1 MINYLSQVM
10 RSQRVK
16 KSLTLINITGLSV
29 CVATALLIILYVWSE
44 LSYDS
49 FHSGE
54 RVYRVESRLYEG
66 ETLTDN
72 WATTAYGHAPAMA
85 REIAGI
91 EKYVRV
97 TAQDREQVVNYF
109 DRRFAEEH
117 YCYAEPA
124 FFEIFNFPI
133 LKGDKTGQLVRPNT
147 VVLTERAASRY
158 FDGEDPIGKVLTF
171 STSSSQQ
178 NFEVTGVIADMPVR
192 SHLHYDFLLSYS
204 TIPKERQDIWY
215 IHGVYTYVRLA
226 SGKQPA
232 EVEEAFLAISDKYR
246 TEALKHKKWA
256 VELIPLK
263 DIHLTP
269 QKAYEKEVKGS
280 RTAVFILLVMA
291 VALLL
296 IGWANALNLTV
307 ARFLERGREFGL
319 RKVFGASRRQIII
332 QGLLE
337 SGFMNLLATLIA
349 LGWLELLL
357 PFVYRWAGQNFGADI
372 LMSPLFGGMVVGIVI
387 VGTFVV
393 GLYPSYLMVTI
404 RPSEIMRGKLLHGK
418 RGNRIRKILIV
429 VQFAASFVLI
439 AGTFTVVGQVRYMQR
454 ENAAEAH
461 SRMLVVKYPS
471 FTEGLALRLE
481 SFTRRLKQRADVSH
495 VTVSGAVP
503 GVEVA
508 NYFTNRP
515 YGSDP
520 SQVKLIQMFAVDYDY
535 LSAYMP
541 DMVCGRGFSEEFGGD
556 FNRIVL
562 NEEAVRLLGYDSPEA
577 AVGQQVKMEVVN
589 EPLEIIGVVR
599 NYHQQSLSVAYKPI
613 IFFLKERV
621 PFIATPYISIRLTGE
636 EGDSAL
642 AEIEE
647 MYREYFPTSLFS
659 YFFLSDLNTFLY
671 KSDRNFGW
679 IFASASLLAV
689 FVACLGLW
697 IVTLFST
704 LSRLKEVGIR
714 KVLGAGKSSL
724 FFILTKELMMLTVLA
739 SAIGVPVSAV
749 LMNGWLQ
756 TYAFHI
762 SLPWWIYPV
771 AFALLM
777 LIAFLTVF
785 RQVRR
790 IICLKP
796 MRILKYE

>member
-1 MINYLSQVM
+1 MNYISQVI

-29 CVATALLIILYVWSE
+29 CIAAALLIMLYVWSE

-49 FHSGE
+49 FHDTD

-66 ETLTDN
+66 EMLTDN
-72 WATTAYGHAPAMA
+72 WATTAYGHAPAMN

-117 YCYAEPA
+117 YCYTEPT

-133 LKGDKTGQLVRPNT
+133 VKGEKTGQLVRPNT
-147 VVLTERAASRY
+147 VVLTESAASRY
-158 FDGEDPIGKVLTF
+158 FGEEDPIGKILTF

-178 NFEVTGVIADMPVR
+178 NFEVTGIIADMPVR
-192 SHLHYDFLLSYS
+192 SHLHYDFLLSYN

-215 IHGVYTYVRLA
+215 IHGVYTYVRLMP
-226 SGKQPA
+226 GKTPGEIEQ
-232 EVEEAFLAISDKYR
+232 AFRDISDKYK
-246 TEALKHKKWA
+246 TDALKHKTWA

-280 RTAVFILLVMA
+280 RTAVLILFVMSA
-291 VALLL
+291 ILLL

-319 RKVFGASRRQIII
+319 RKAFGASRRQIII

-349 LGWLELLL
+349 FGWLELLL
-357 PFVYRWAGQNFGADI
+357 PLVYRWAGQSFGTDI
-372 LMSPLFGGMVVGIVI
+372 LMQPAFWGIVAGVVI
-387 VGTFVV
+387 IGTLVV
-393 GLYPSYLMVTI
+393 GLYPSWLMVTI

-418 RGNRIRKILIV
+418 RGNRIRKALIV
-429 VQFAASFVLI
+429 VQFLASFVLI
-439 AGTFTVVGQVRYMQR
+439 AGTFTVFQQVRYMQR
-454 ENAAEAH
+454 EAE
-461 SRMLVVKYPS
+461 SDLNTRILVIKYPS
-471 FTEGLALRLE
+471 FTEGLSLRME
-481 SFTRRLKQRADVSH
+481 SFTKRLKQRADVSH

-520 SQVKLIQMFAVDYDY
+520 SQVKLIQMFSVDYDY

-541 DMVCGRGFSEEFGGD
+541 RMVCGRSFSEDYGGD
-556 FNRIVL
+556 LNRVVL
-562 NEEAVRLLGYDSPEA
+562 NEEAVRLLGYESAEA
-577 AVGQQVKMEVVN
+577 ALGQQLKMEVVSD
-589 EPLEIIGVVR
+589 PLEIIGVVE
-599 NYHQQSLSVAYKPI
+599 NYHQQSLAVAYKPI

-621 PFIATPYISIRLTGE
+621 PFIATPYISVCLKGKGDAGVLT
-636 EGDSAL
+636 
-642 AEIEE
+642 EIEQ

-659 YFFLSDLNTFLY
+659 YFFLNDFNEFLY

-714 KVLGAGKSSL
+714 KVLGANKTSL
-724 FFILTKELMMLTVLA
+724 FFVLTKELLLLTVLA
-739 SAIGVPVSAV
+739 SAIGIPVSAV
-749 LMNGWLQ
+749 LMNAWLE

-762 SLPWWIYPV
+762 SLSWWIYAATFV
-771 AFALLM
+771 LLM

-785 RQVRR
+785 QQVWRTIRQ
-790 IICLKP
+790 KP

>member
-1 MINYLSQVM
+1 MNYISQVI

-29 CVATALLIILYVWSE
+29 CIAAALLIMLYVWSE

-49 FHSGE
+49 FHDTD

-66 ETLTDN
+66 EMLTDN
-72 WATTAYGHAPAMA
+72 WATTAYGHAPAMN

-117 YCYAEPA
+117 YCYTEPA

-133 LKGDKTGQLVRPNT
+133 VKGEKTGQLVRPNT
-147 VVLTERAASRY
+147 VVLTESAASRY
-158 FDGEDPIGKVLTF
+158 FGEEDPIGKILTF

-178 NFEVTGVIADMPVR
+178 NFEVTGIIADMPVR
-192 SHLHYDFLLSYS
+192 SHLHYDFLLSYN

-215 IHGVYTYVRLA
+215 IHGVYTYVRLMP
-226 SGKQPA
+226 GKTPGEIEQ
-232 EVEEAFLAISDKYR
+232 AFRDISDKYK
-246 TEALKHKKWA
+246 TDALKHKTWA

-280 RTAVFILLVMA
+280 RTAVLILFVMSA
-291 VALLL
+291 ILLL

-319 RKVFGASRRQIII
+319 RKAFGASRRQIII

-349 LGWLELLL
+349 FGWLELLL
-357 PFVYRWAGQNFGADI
+357 PLVYRWAGQSFGTDI
-372 LMSPLFGGMVVGIVI
+372 LMQPAFWGIVAGVVI
-387 VGTFVV
+387 IGTLVV
-393 GLYPSYLMVTI
+393 GLYPSWLMVTI

-418 RGNRIRKILIV
+418 RGNRIRKALIV
-429 VQFAASFVLI
+429 VQFLASFVLI
-439 AGTFTVVGQVRYMQR
+439 AGTFTVFQQVRYMQR
-454 ENAAEAH
+454 EAE
-461 SRMLVVKYPS
+461 SDLNTRILVIKYPS
-471 FTEGLALRLE
+471 FTEGLSLRME
-481 SFTRRLKQRADVSH
+481 SFTKRLKQRADVSH

-520 SQVKLIQMFAVDYDY
+520 SQVKLIQMFSVDYDY

-541 DMVCGRGFSEEFGGD
+541 RMICGRSFSEDYGGD
-556 FNRIVL
+556 LNRVVL
-562 NEEAVRLLGYDSPEA
+562 NEEAVRLLGYESAEA
-577 AVGQQVKMEVVN
+577 ALGQQLKMEVVSD
-589 EPLEIIGVVR
+589 PLEIIGVVE
-599 NYHQQSLSVAYKPI
+599 NYHQQSLAVAYKPI

-621 PFIATPYISIRLTGE
+621 PFIATPYISVCLKGKGDAGVLT
-636 EGDSAL
+636 
-642 AEIEE
+642 EIEQ

-659 YFFLSDLNTFLY
+659 YFFLNDFNEFLY

-714 KVLGAGKSSL
+714 KVLGANKTSL
-724 FFILTKELMMLTVLA
+724 FFVLTKELLLLTVLA
-739 SAIGVPVSAV
+739 SAIGIPVSAV
-749 LMNGWLQ
+749 LMNAWLE

-762 SLPWWIYPV
+762 SLSWWIYAATFV
-771 AFALLM
+771 LLM
-777 LIAFLTVF
+777 LIAFLTVHQQVWRTI
-785 RQVRR
+785 RQ
-790 IICLKP
+790 KP

>member
-1 MINYLSQVM
+1 MNYISQVI

-29 CVATALLIILYVWSE
+29 CIAAALLIMLYVWSE

-49 FHSGE
+49 FHDTD

-66 ETLTDN
+66 EMLTDN
-72 WATTAYGHAPAMA
+72 WATTAYGHAPAMN

-117 YCYAEPA
+117 YCYTEPA

-133 LKGDKTGQLVRPNT
+133 VKGEKTGQLVRPNT
-147 VVLTERAASRY
+147 VVLTESAASRY
-158 FDGEDPIGKVLTF
+158 FGEEDPIGKILTF

-178 NFEVTGVIADMPVR
+178 NFEVTGIIADMPVR
-192 SHLHYDFLLSYS
+192 SHLHYDFLLSYN

-215 IHGVYTYVRLA
+215 IHGVYTYVRLMP
-226 SGKQPA
+226 GKTPGEIEQ
-232 EVEEAFLAISDKYR
+232 AFRDISDKYK
-246 TEALKHKKWA
+246 TDALKHKTWA

-280 RTAVFILLVMA
+280 RTAVLILFVMSA
-291 VALLL
+291 ILLL

-319 RKVFGASRRQIII
+319 RKAFGASRRQIII

-349 LGWLELLL
+349 FGWLELLL
-357 PFVYRWAGQNFGADI
+357 PLVYRWAGRSFGTDI
-372 LMSPLFGGMVVGIVI
+372 LMQPAFWGIVAGVVI
-387 VGTFVV
+387 MGTLVV
-393 GLYPSYLMVTI
+393 GLYPSWLMVTI

-418 RGNRIRKILIV
+418 RGNRIRKALIV
-429 VQFAASFVLI
+429 VQFLASFVLI
-439 AGTFTVVGQVRYMQR
+439 AGTFTVFQQVRYMQR
-454 ENAAEAH
+454 EAE
-461 SRMLVVKYPS
+461 SDLNTRILVIKYPS
-471 FTEGLALRLE
+471 FTEGLSLRME
-481 SFTRRLKQRADVSH
+481 SFTKRLKQRADVSH

-520 SQVKLIQMFAVDYDY
+520 SQVKLIQMFSVDYDY

-541 DMVCGRGFSEEFGGD
+541 RMICGRSFSEDYGGD
-556 FNRIVL
+556 LNRVVL
-562 NEEAVRLLGYDSPEA
+562 NEEAVRLLGYESAEA
-577 AVGQQVKMEVVN
+577 ALGQQLKMEVVSD
-589 EPLEIIGVVR
+589 PLEIIGVVE
-599 NYHQQSLSVAYKPI
+599 NYHQQSLAVAYKPI

-621 PFIATPYISIRLTGE
+621 SFIATPYISVCLKGKGDAGVLT
-636 EGDSAL
+636 
-642 AEIEE
+642 EIEQ
-647 MYREYFPTSLFS
+647 MYRGYFPTSLFS
-659 YFFLSDLNTFLY
+659 YFFLNDFNEFLY

-714 KVLGAGKSSL
+714 KVLGANKTSL
-724 FFILTKELMMLTVLA
+724 FFVLTKELLLLTVLA
-739 SAIGVPVSAV
+739 SAIGIPVSAV
-749 LMNGWLQ
+749 LMNAWLE

-762 SLPWWIYPV
+762 SLSWWIYAATFV
-771 AFALLM
+771 LLM
-777 LIAFLTVF
+777 LIAFLTVLQQVWRTI
-785 RQVRR
+785 RQ
-790 IICLKP
+790 KP

>member
-1 MINYLSQVM
+1 MNYISQVI

-29 CVATALLIILYVWSE
+29 CIAAALLIMLYVWSE

-49 FHSGE
+49 FHDTD

-66 ETLTDN
+66 EMLTDN
-72 WATTAYGHAPAMA
+72 WATTAYGHAPAMN

-117 YCYAEPA
+117 YCYTEPA

-133 LKGDKTGQLVRPNT
+133 VKGEKTGQLVRPNT
-147 VVLTERAASRY
+147 VVLTESAASRY
-158 FDGEDPIGKVLTF
+158 FGEEDPIGKILTF

-178 NFEVTGVIADMPVR
+178 NFEVTGIIADMPVR
-192 SHLHYDFLLSYS
+192 SHLHYDFLLSYN

-215 IHGVYTYVRLA
+215 IHGVYTYVRLMP
-226 SGKQPA
+226 GKTPGEIEQ
-232 EVEEAFLAISDKYR
+232 AFRDISDKYK
-246 TEALKHKKWA
+246 TDALKHKTWA

-280 RTAVFILLVMA
+280 RTAVLILFVMSA
-291 VALLL
+291 ILLL

-319 RKVFGASRRQIII
+319 RKAFGASRRQIII

-337 SGFMNLLATLIA
+337 TGFMNLLATLIA
-349 LGWLELLL
+349 FGWLELLL
-357 PFVYRWAGQNFGADI
+357 PLVYRWAGQSFGTDI
-372 LMSPLFGGMVVGIVI
+372 LMQPAFWGIVAGVVI
-387 VGTFVV
+387 IGTLVV
-393 GLYPSYLMVTI
+393 GLYPSWLMVTI

-418 RGNRIRKILIV
+418 RGNRIRKALIV
-429 VQFAASFVLI
+429 VQFLASFVLI
-439 AGTFTVVGQVRYMQR
+439 AGTFTVFQQVRYMQR
-454 ENAAEAH
+454 EAE
-461 SRMLVVKYPS
+461 SDLNTRILVIKYPS
-471 FTEGLALRLE
+471 FTEGLSLRME
-481 SFTRRLKQRADVSH
+481 SFTKRLKQRADVSH

-520 SQVKLIQMFAVDYDY
+520 SQVKLIQMFSVDYDY

-541 DMVCGRGFSEEFGGD
+541 RMICGRSFSEDYGGD
-556 FNRIVL
+556 LNRVVL
-562 NEEAVRLLGYDSPEA
+562 NEEAVRLLGYESAEA
-577 AVGQQVKMEVVN
+577 ALGQQLKMEVVSD
-589 EPLEIIGVVR
+589 PLEIIGVVE
-599 NYHQQSLSVAYKPI
+599 NYHQQSLAVAYKPI

-621 PFIATPYISIRLTGE
+621 PFIATPYISVCLKGKGDAGVLT
-636 EGDSAL
+636 
-642 AEIEE
+642 EIEQ

-659 YFFLSDLNTFLY
+659 YFFLNDFNEFLY

-714 KVLGAGKSSL
+714 KVLGANKTSL
-724 FFILTKELMMLTVLA
+724 FFVLTKELLLLTVLA
-739 SAIGVPVSAV
+739 SAIGIPVSAV
-749 LMNGWLQ
+749 LMNAWLE

-762 SLPWWIYPV
+762 SLSWWIYAATFV
-771 AFALLM
+771 LLM
-777 LIAFLTVF
+777 LIAFLTVLQQVWRTI
-785 RQVRR
+785 RQ
-790 IICLKP
+790 KP

>member
-1 MINYLSQVM
+1 M
-10 RSQRVK
+10 
-16 KSLTLINITGLSV
+16 
-29 CVATALLIILYVWSE
+29 
-44 LSYDS
+44 
-49 FHSGE
+49 
-54 RVYRVESRLYEG
+54 
-66 ETLTDN
+66 
-72 WATTAYGHAPAMA
+72 
-85 REIAGI
+85 
-91 EKYVRV
+91 
-97 TAQDREQVVNYF
+97 
-109 DRRFAEEH
+109 
-117 YCYAEPA
+117 
-124 FFEIFNFPI
+124 
-133 LKGDKTGQLVRPNT
+133 
-147 VVLTERAASRY
+147 
-158 FDGEDPIGKVLTF
+158 
-171 STSSSQQ
+171 
-178 NFEVTGVIADMPVR
+178 
-192 SHLHYDFLLSYS
+192 
-204 TIPKERQDIWY
+204 
-215 IHGVYTYVRLA
+215 
-226 SGKQPA
+226 SGKCP
-232 EVEEAFLAISDKYR
+232 EEIEEAFLNISDKYK
-246 TEALKHKKWA
+246 TDALRHKTWA

-280 RTAVFILLVMA
+280 RTAVLILLVMS

-319 RKVFGASRRQIII
+319 RKAFGASRRQIII

-357 PFVYRWAGQNFGADI
+357 PLVYRWAGQSFGADI
-372 LMSPLFGGMVVGIVI
+372 LMLPAFWGIVTGVVVI
-387 VGTFVV
+387 GTFVV
-393 GLYPSYLMVTI
+393 GFYPSWLMVTI

-418 RGNRIRKILIV
+418 RGNRIRKVLIV
-429 VQFAASFVLI
+429 VQFLASFVLI
-439 AGTFTVVGQVRYMQR
+439 TGTFTVIRQVCYMQS
-454 ENAAEAH
+454 EASVDSH
-461 SRMLVVKYPS
+461 SRMLVIKYPS

-481 SFTRRLKQRADVSH
+481 SFTKRLKQRADVSH

-520 SQVKLIQMFAVDYDY
+520 SQVKLMQMFAVDYDY

-541 DMVCGRGFSEEFGGD
+541 AMICGRYFSEDFGGD

-562 NEEAVRLLGYDSPEA
+562 NEEAVRLLGYESPEA
-577 AVGQQVKMEVVN
+577 ALGQQVKMEVVG
-589 EPLEIIGVVR
+589 EPLEIIGVVK

-613 IFFLKERV
+613 IFFMKERV
-621 PFIATPYISIRLTGE
+621 PFIATPYISVRLTGE
-636 EGDSAL
+636 GEDSAL
-642 AEIEE
+642 TEIEQ
-647 MYREYFPTSLFS
+647 MYHEYFPTSLFS

-679 IFASASLLAV
+679 IFASASLIAI

-714 KVLGAGKSSL
+714 KVLGANKSSL
-724 FFILTKELMMLTVLA
+724 FFILTKELMLLTILA
-739 SAIGVPVSAV
+739 SAIGIPVSAV
-749 LMNGWLQ
+749 LMNGWLE

-762 SLPWWIYPV
+762 SLPWWIYAV
-771 AFALLM
+771 VFALLM

-785 RQVRR
+785 QQVWR

-796 MRILKYE
+796 MSILKYE

>member
-1 MINYLSQVM
+1 MNYISQVI

-29 CVATALLIILYVWSE
+29 CIAAALLIMLYVWSE

-49 FHSGE
+49 FHDTD

-66 ETLTDN
+66 EMLTDN
-72 WATTAYGHAPAMA
+72 WATTAYGHAPAMN

-117 YCYAEPA
+117 YCYTEPA

-133 LKGDKTGQLVRPNT
+133 VKGEKTGQLVRPNT
-147 VVLTERAASRY
+147 VVLTESAASRY
-158 FDGEDPIGKVLTF
+158 FGEEDPIGKILTF
-171 STSSSQQ
+171 STSSLQQ
-178 NFEVTGVIADMPVR
+178 NFEVTGIIADMPVR
-192 SHLHYDFLLSYS
+192 SHLHYDFLLSYN

-215 IHGVYTYVRLA
+215 IHGVYTYVRLMP
-226 SGKQPA
+226 GKTPGEIEQ
-232 EVEEAFLAISDKYR
+232 AFRDISDKYK
-246 TEALKHKKWA
+246 TDALKHKTWA
-256 VELIPLK
+256 VELISLK

-280 RTAVFILLVMA
+280 RTAVLILFVMSA
-291 VALLL
+291 ILLL

-319 RKVFGASRRQIII
+319 RKAFGASRRQIII

-349 LGWLELLL
+349 FGWLELLL
-357 PFVYRWAGQNFGADI
+357 PLVYRWAGQSFGTDI
-372 LMSPLFGGMVVGIVI
+372 LMQPAFWGIVVGVVI
-387 VGTFVV
+387 IGTLVV
-393 GLYPSYLMVTI
+393 GLYPSWLMVTI

-418 RGNRIRKILIV
+418 RGNRIRKALIV
-429 VQFAASFVLI
+429 VQFLASFVLI
-439 AGTFTVVGQVRYMQR
+439 AGTFTVFQQVRYMQR
-454 ENAAEAH
+454 EAE
-461 SRMLVVKYPS
+461 SDLNTRILIIKYPS
-471 FTEGLALRLE
+471 FTEGLALRME
-481 SFTRRLKQRADVSH
+481 SFTKRLKQRADVSH

-520 SQVKLIQMFAVDYDY
+520 SQVKLIQMFSVDYDY

-541 DMVCGRGFSEEFGGD
+541 RMVCGRSFSEDYGGD
-556 FNRIVL
+556 LNRVVL
-562 NEEAVRLLGYDSPEA
+562 NEEAVRLLGYESAEA
-577 AVGQQVKMEVVN
+577 ALGQQLKMEVVSD
-589 EPLEIIGVVR
+589 PLEIIGVVE
-599 NYHQQSLSVAYKPI
+599 NYHQQSLAVAYKPI

-621 PFIATPYISIRLTGE
+621 PFIATPYISVCLKGKGDAGVLT
-636 EGDSAL
+636 
-642 AEIEE
+642 EIEQ

-659 YFFLSDLNTFLY
+659 YFFLNDFNEFLY

-714 KVLGAGKSSL
+714 KVLGANKTSL
-724 FFILTKELMMLTVLA
+724 FFVLTKELLLLTVLA
-739 SAIGVPVSAV
+739 SAIGILVSAV
-749 LMNGWLQ
+749 LMNAWLE

-762 SLPWWIYPV
+762 SLSWWIYAATFV
-771 AFALLM
+771 LLM

-785 RQVRR
+785 QQVWRTIRQ
-790 IICLKP
+790 KP

>member
-1 MINYLSQVM
+1 MNYISQVI

-29 CVATALLIILYVWSE
+29 CIAAALLIMLYVWSE

-49 FHSGE
+49 FHDTD

-66 ETLTDN
+66 EMLTDN
-72 WATTAYGHAPAMA
+72 WATTAYGHAPAMN

-117 YCYAEPA
+117 YCYTEPA

-133 LKGDKTGQLVRPNT
+133 VKGEKTGQLVRPNT
-147 VVLTERAASRY
+147 VVLTESAASRY
-158 FDGEDPIGKVLTF
+158 FGEEDPIGKILTF

-178 NFEVTGVIADMPVR
+178 NFEVTGIIADMPVR
-192 SHLHYDFLLSYS
+192 SHLHYDFLLSYN

-215 IHGVYTYVRLA
+215 IHGVYTYVRLMP
-226 SGKQPA
+226 GKTPGEIEQ
-232 EVEEAFLAISDKYR
+232 AFRDISDKYK
-246 TEALKHKKWA
+246 TDALKHKTWA
-256 VELIPLK
+256 VELISLK

-280 RTAVFILLVMA
+280 RTAVLILFVMSA
-291 VALLL
+291 ILLL

-319 RKVFGASRRQIII
+319 RKAFGASRRQIII

-349 LGWLELLL
+349 FGWLELLL
-357 PFVYRWAGQNFGADI
+357 PLVYGWAGQNFGTDI
-372 LMSPLFGGMVVGIVI
+372 LMQPAFWGIVAGVVI
-387 VGTFVV
+387 MGTLVV
-393 GLYPSYLMVTI
+393 GLYPSWLMVTI

-418 RGNRIRKILIV
+418 RGNRIRKALIV
-429 VQFAASFVLI
+429 VQFLASFVLI
-439 AGTFTVVGQVRYMQR
+439 AGTFTVFQQVRYMQR
-454 ENAAEAH
+454 EAE
-461 SRMLVVKYPS
+461 SDLNTRILVIKYPS
-471 FTEGLALRLE
+471 FTEGLSLRME
-481 SFTRRLKQRADVSH
+481 SFTKRLKQRADVSH

-520 SQVKLIQMFAVDYDY
+520 SQVKLIQMFSVDYDY

-541 DMVCGRGFSEEFGGD
+541 RMICGRSFSEDYGGD
-556 FNRIVL
+556 LNRVVL
-562 NEEAVRLLGYDSPEA
+562 NEEAVRLLGYESAEA
-577 AVGQQVKMEVVN
+577 ALGQQLKMEVVSD
-589 EPLEIIGVVR
+589 PLEIIGVVE
-599 NYHQQSLSVAYKPI
+599 NYHQQSLAVAYKPI

-621 PFIATPYISIRLTGE
+621 PFIATPYISVCLKGKGDAGVLT
-636 EGDSAL
+636 
-642 AEIEE
+642 EIEQ
-647 MYREYFPTSLFS
+647 MYRGYFPTSLFS
-659 YFFLSDLNTFLY
+659 YFFLNDFNEFLY

-714 KVLGAGKSSL
+714 KVLGANKTSL
-724 FFILTKELMMLTVLA
+724 FFVLTKELLLLTVLA
-739 SAIGVPVSAV
+739 SAIGIPVSAV
-749 LMNGWLQ
+749 LMNAWLE

-762 SLPWWIYPV
+762 SLSWWIYAATFV
-771 AFALLM
+771 LLM
-777 LIAFLTVF
+777 LIAFLTVLQQVWRTI
-785 RQVRR
+785 RQ
-790 IICLKP
+790 KP
-796 MRILKYE
+796 MHILKYE

>member
-1 MINYLSQVM
+1 MNYISQVI

-29 CVATALLIILYVWSE
+29 CIAAALLIMLYVWSE

-49 FHSGE
+49 FHDTD

-66 ETLTDN
+66 EMLTDN
-72 WATTAYGHAPAMA
+72 WATTAYGHAPAMN

-117 YCYAEPA
+117 YCYTEPA

-133 LKGDKTGQLVRPNT
+133 VKGEKTGQLVRPNT
-147 VVLTERAASRY
+147 VVLTESAASRY
-158 FDGEDPIGKVLTF
+158 FGEEDPIGKILTF

-178 NFEVTGVIADMPVR
+178 NFEVTGIIADMPVR
-192 SHLHYDFLLSYS
+192 SHLHYDFLLSYN

-215 IHGVYTYVRLA
+215 IHGVYTYVRLMP
-226 SGKQPA
+226 GKTPGEIEQ
-232 EVEEAFLAISDKYR
+232 AFRDISDKYK
-246 TEALKHKKWA
+246 TDALKHKTWA
-256 VELIPLK
+256 VELISLK

-280 RTAVFILLVMA
+280 RTAVLILFVMSA
-291 VALLL
+291 ILLL

-319 RKVFGASRRQIII
+319 RKAFGASRRQIII

-349 LGWLELLL
+349 FGWLELLL
-357 PFVYRWAGQNFGADI
+357 PLVYPWAGQNFGTDI
-372 LMSPLFGGMVVGIVI
+372 LMQPAFWGIVAGVVI
-387 VGTFVV
+387 MGTLVV
-393 GLYPSYLMVTI
+393 GLYPSWLMVTI

-418 RGNRIRKILIV
+418 RGNRIRKALIV
-429 VQFAASFVLI
+429 VQFLASFVLI
-439 AGTFTVVGQVRYMQR
+439 AGTCTVFQQVRYMQR
-454 ENAAEAH
+454 EAE
-461 SRMLVVKYPS
+461 SDLNTRILVIKYPS
-471 FTEGLALRLE
+471 FTEGLSLRME
-481 SFTRRLKQRADVSH
+481 SFTKRLKQRADVSH

-520 SQVKLIQMFAVDYDY
+520 SQVKLIQMFSVDYDY

-541 DMVCGRGFSEEFGGD
+541 RMICGRSFSEDYGGD
-556 FNRIVL
+556 LNRVVL
-562 NEEAVRLLGYDSPEA
+562 NEEAVRLLGYESAEA
-577 AVGQQVKMEVVN
+577 ALGQQLKMEVVSD
-589 EPLEIIGVVR
+589 PLEIIGVVE
-599 NYHQQSLSVAYKPI
+599 NYHQQSLAVAYKPI

-621 PFIATPYISIRLTGE
+621 PFIATPYISVCLKGKGDAGVLT
-636 EGDSAL
+636 
-642 AEIEE
+642 EIEQ
-647 MYREYFPTSLFS
+647 MYRGYFPTSLFS
-659 YFFLSDLNTFLY
+659 YFFLNDFNEFLY

-714 KVLGAGKSSL
+714 KVLGANKTSL
-724 FFILTKELMMLTVLA
+724 FFVLTKELLLLTVLA
-739 SAIGVPVSAV
+739 SAIGIPVSAV
-749 LMNGWLQ
+749 LMNAWLE

-762 SLPWWIYPV
+762 SLSWWIYAATFV
-771 AFALLM
+771 LLM
-777 LIAFLTVF
+777 LIAFLTVLQQVWRTI
-785 RQVRR
+785 RQ
-790 IICLKP
+790 KP
-796 MRILKYE
+796 MHILKYE

>member
-1 MINYLSQVM
+1 M
-10 RSQRVK
+10 
-16 KSLTLINITGLSV
+16 
-29 CVATALLIILYVWSE
+29 
-44 LSYDS
+44 
-49 FHSGE
+49 
-54 RVYRVESRLYEG
+54 
-66 ETLTDN
+66 
-72 WATTAYGHAPAMA
+72 
-85 REIAGI
+85 
-91 EKYVRV
+91 
-97 TAQDREQVVNYF
+97 
-109 DRRFAEEH
+109 
-117 YCYAEPA
+117 
-124 FFEIFNFPI
+124 
-133 LKGDKTGQLVRPNT
+133 
-147 VVLTERAASRY
+147 
-158 FDGEDPIGKVLTF
+158 
-171 STSSSQQ
+171 
-178 NFEVTGVIADMPVR
+178 
-192 SHLHYDFLLSYS
+192 
-204 TIPKERQDIWY
+204 
-215 IHGVYTYVRLA
+215 
-226 SGKQPA
+226 SGKCP
-232 EVEEAFLAISDKYR
+232 EEIEEAFLNISDKYK
-246 TEALKHKKWA
+246 TDALRHKTWA

-280 RTAVFILLVMA
+280 RTAVLILLVMS

-319 RKVFGASRRQIII
+319 RKAFGASRRQIII

-357 PFVYRWAGQNFGADI
+357 PLVYRWAGQSFGTDI
-372 LMSPLFGGMVVGIVI
+372 LMLPAFWGIVAGVVVI
-387 VGTFVV
+387 GTFVV
-393 GLYPSYLMVTI
+393 GFYPSWLMVTI

-418 RGNRIRKILIV
+418 RGNRIRKVLIV
-429 VQFAASFVLI
+429 VQFLASFVLI
-439 AGTFTVVGQVRYMQR
+439 TGTFTVIRQVCYMQS
-454 ENAAEAH
+454 EASVDSH
-461 SRMLVVKYPS
+461 SRMLVIKYPS

-481 SFTRRLKQRADVSH
+481 SFTKRLKQRADVSH

-541 DMVCGRGFSEEFGGD
+541 AMICGRYFSEDFGGD
-556 FNRIVL
+556 LNRIVL
-562 NEEAVRLLGYDSPEA
+562 NEEAVRLLGYESPEA
-577 AVGQQVKMEVVN
+577 ALGQQVKMEVVG
-589 EPLEIIGVVR
+589 EPLEIIGVVK

-613 IFFLKERV
+613 IFFMKERV
-621 PFIATPYISIRLTGE
+621 PFIATPYISVRLTGE
-636 EGDSAL
+636 GEDSAL
-642 AEIEE
+642 MEIEQ
-647 MYREYFPTSLFS
+647 MYHEYFPTSLFS

-679 IFASASLLAV
+679 VFASASLIAI

-714 KVLGAGKSSL
+714 KVLGANKSSL
-724 FFILTKELMMLTVLA
+724 FFILTKELMLLTILA
-739 SAIGVPVSAV
+739 SAIGIPVSAV
-749 LMNGWLQ
+749 LMNGWLE

-762 SLPWWIYPV
+762 SLPWWIYAV
-771 AFALLM
+771 VFALLM

-785 RQVRR
+785 QQVWR

-796 MRILKYE
+796 MSILKYE

>member
-1 MINYLSQVM
+1 MNYISQVI

-29 CVATALLIILYVWSE
+29 CIAAALLIMLYVWSE

-49 FHSGE
+49 FHDTD

-66 ETLTDN
+66 EMLTDN
-72 WATTAYGHAPAMA
+72 WATTAYGHAPAMN

-117 YCYAEPA
+117 YCYTEPT

-133 LKGDKTGQLVRPNT
+133 VKGEKTGQLVRPNT
-147 VVLTERAASRY
+147 VVLTESAASRY
-158 FDGEDPIGKVLTF
+158 FGEEDPIGKILTF

-178 NFEVTGVIADMPVR
+178 NFEVTGIIADMPVR
-192 SHLHYDFLLSYS
+192 SHLHYDFLLSYN

-215 IHGVYTYVRLA
+215 IHGVYTYVRLMP
-226 SGKQPA
+226 GKTPGEIEQ
-232 EVEEAFLAISDKYR
+232 AFRDISDKYK
-246 TEALKHKKWA
+246 TDALKHKTWA

-280 RTAVFILLVMA
+280 RTAVLILFVMS
-291 VALLL
+291 VILLL

-319 RKVFGASRRQIII
+319 RKAFGASRRQIII

-349 LGWLELLL
+349 FGWLELLL
-357 PFVYRWAGQNFGADI
+357 PLVYRWAGQSFGTDI
-372 LMSPLFGGMVVGIVI
+372 LMQPAFWGIVAGVVI
-387 VGTFVV
+387 IGTLVV
-393 GLYPSYLMVTI
+393 GLYPSWLMVTI

-418 RGNRIRKILIV
+418 RGNRIRKALIV
-429 VQFAASFVLI
+429 VQFLASFVLI
-439 AGTFTVVGQVRYMQR
+439 AGTFTVFQQVRYMQR
-454 ENAAEAH
+454 EAE
-461 SRMLVVKYPS
+461 SDLNTRILVIKYPS
-471 FTEGLALRLE
+471 FTEGLALRME
-481 SFTRRLKQRADVSH
+481 SFTKRLKQRADVSH

-520 SQVKLIQMFAVDYDY
+520 SQVKLIQMFSVDYDY

-541 DMVCGRGFSEEFGGD
+541 RMVCGRSFSEDYGGD
-556 FNRIVL
+556 LNRVVL
-562 NEEAVRLLGYDSPEA
+562 NEEAVRLLGYESAEA
-577 AVGQQVKMEVVN
+577 ALGQQLKMEVVSD
-589 EPLEIIGVVR
+589 PLEIIGVVE
-599 NYHQQSLSVAYKPI
+599 NYHQQSLAVAYKPI

-621 PFIATPYISIRLTGE
+621 PFIATPYISVCLKGKGDAGVLT
-636 EGDSAL
+636 
-642 AEIEE
+642 EIEQ

-659 YFFLSDLNTFLY
+659 YFFLNDFNEFLY

-714 KVLGAGKSSL
+714 KVLGANKTSL
-724 FFILTKELMMLTVLA
+724 FFVLTKELLLLTVLA
-739 SAIGVPVSAV
+739 SAIGIPVSAV
-749 LMNGWLQ
+749 LMNAWLE

-762 SLPWWIYPV
+762 SLSWWIYAATFV
-771 AFALLM
+771 LLM

-785 RQVRR
+785 QQVWRTIRQ
-790 IICLKP
+790 KP

>member
-1 MINYLSQVM
+1 M
-10 RSQRVK
+10 
-16 KSLTLINITGLSV
+16 
-29 CVATALLIILYVWSE
+29 
-44 LSYDS
+44 
-49 FHSGE
+49 
-54 RVYRVESRLYEG
+54 
-66 ETLTDN
+66 
-72 WATTAYGHAPAMA
+72 
-85 REIAGI
+85 
-91 EKYVRV
+91 
-97 TAQDREQVVNYF
+97 
-109 DRRFAEEH
+109 
-117 YCYAEPA
+117 
-124 FFEIFNFPI
+124 
-133 LKGDKTGQLVRPNT
+133 
-147 VVLTERAASRY
+147 
-158 FDGEDPIGKVLTF
+158 
-171 STSSSQQ
+171 
-178 NFEVTGVIADMPVR
+178 
-192 SHLHYDFLLSYS
+192 
-204 TIPKERQDIWY
+204 
-215 IHGVYTYVRLA
+215 
-226 SGKQPA
+226 SGKCP
-232 EVEEAFLAISDKYR
+232 EEIEEAFLNISDKYK
-246 TEALKHKKWA
+246 TDALRHKTWA

-280 RTAVFILLVMA
+280 RTAVLILLVMS

-319 RKVFGASRRQIII
+319 RKAFGASRRQIII

-357 PFVYRWAGQNFGADI
+357 PLVYRWAGQSFGTDI
-372 LMSPLFGGMVVGIVI
+372 LMLPAFWGIVAGVVVI
-387 VGTFVV
+387 GTFVV
-393 GLYPSYLMVTI
+393 GFYPSWLMVTI

-418 RGNRIRKILIV
+418 RGNRIRKVLIV
-429 VQFAASFVLI
+429 VQFLASFVLI
-439 AGTFTVVGQVRYMQR
+439 TGTFTVIRQVCYMQS
-454 ENAAEAH
+454 EASVDSH
-461 SRMLVVKYPS
+461 SRMLVIKYPS

-481 SFTRRLKQRADVSH
+481 SFTKRLKQRADVSH

-520 SQVKLIQMFAVDYDY
+520 SQVKLMQMFAVDYDY

-541 DMVCGRGFSEEFGGD
+541 AMICGRYFSEDFGGD
-556 FNRIVL
+556 LNRIVL
-562 NEEAVRLLGYDSPEA
+562 NEEAVRLLGYESPEA
-577 AVGQQVKMEVVN
+577 ALGQQVKMEVVD
-589 EPLEIIGVVR
+589 EPLEIIGVVK

-613 IFFLKERV
+613 IFFMKERV
-621 PFIATPYISIRLTGE
+621 PFIATPYISVRLTGE
-636 EGDSAL
+636 GEDSAL
-642 AEIEE
+642 MEIEQ
-647 MYREYFPTSLFS
+647 MYHEYFPTSLFS

-679 IFASASLLAV
+679 IFASASLIAI

-714 KVLGAGKSSL
+714 KVLGANKSSL
-724 FFILTKELMMLTVLA
+724 FFILTKELMLLTILA
-739 SAIGVPVSAV
+739 SAIGIPVSAV
-749 LMNGWLQ
+749 LMNGWLE

-762 SLPWWIYPV
+762 SLPWWIYAV
-771 AFALLM
+771 VFALLM

-785 RQVRR
+785 QQVWR

-796 MRILKYE
+796 MSILKYE

>member
-1 MINYLSQVM
+1 MNYISQVI

-29 CVATALLIILYVWSE
+29 CIAAALLIMLYVWSE

-49 FHSGE
+49 FHDTD

-66 ETLTDN
+66 EMLTDN
-72 WATTAYGHAPAMA
+72 WATTAYGHAPAMN

-117 YCYAEPA
+117 YCYTEPA

-133 LKGDKTGQLVRPNT
+133 VKGEKTGQLVRPNT
-147 VVLTERAASRY
+147 VVLTESAASRY
-158 FDGEDPIGKVLTF
+158 FGEEDPIGKILTF

-192 SHLHYDFLLSYS
+192 SHLRYDFLLSYN

-215 IHGVYTYVRLA
+215 IHGVYTYVRLML
-226 SGKQPA
+226 GKTPGEIEQ
-232 EVEEAFLAISDKYR
+232 AFRDISDKYK
-246 TEALKHKKWA
+246 TDALKHKTWA

-280 RTAVFILLVMA
+280 RTAVLILFVMSA
-291 VALLL
+291 ILLL

-319 RKVFGASRRQIII
+319 RKAFGASRRQIII

-349 LGWLELLL
+349 FGWLELFL
-357 PFVYRWAGQNFGADI
+357 PLVYRWAGQSFGTDI
-372 LMSPLFGGMVVGIVI
+372 LMQPAFWGIVAGVVI
-387 VGTFVV
+387 IGTLVV
-393 GLYPSYLMVTI
+393 GLYPSWLMVTI

-418 RGNRIRKILIV
+418 RGNRIRKALIV
-429 VQFAASFVLI
+429 VQFLASFVLI
-439 AGTFTVVGQVRYMQR
+439 AGTFTVFQQVRYMQR
-454 ENAAEAH
+454 EAE
-461 SRMLVVKYPS
+461 SDLNTRILVIKYPS
-471 FTEGLALRLE
+471 FTEGLSLRME
-481 SFTRRLKQRADVSH
+481 SFTKRLKQRADVSH

-520 SQVKLIQMFAVDYDY
+520 SQVKLIQMFSVDYDY

-541 DMVCGRGFSEEFGGD
+541 RMVCGRSFSEDYGGD
-556 FNRIVL
+556 LNRVVL
-562 NEEAVRLLGYDSPEA
+562 NEEAVRLLGYESAEA
-577 AVGQQVKMEVVN
+577 ALGQQLKMEVVSD
-589 EPLEIIGVVR
+589 PLEIIGVVE
-599 NYHQQSLSVAYKPI
+599 NYHQQSLAVAYKPI

-621 PFIATPYISIRLTGE
+621 SFIATPYISVCLKGKGDAGVLT
-636 EGDSAL
+636 
-642 AEIEE
+642 EIEQ

-659 YFFLSDLNTFLY
+659 YFFLNDFNEFLY

-714 KVLGAGKSSL
+714 KVLGANKTSL
-724 FFILTKELMMLTVLA
+724 FFVLTKELLLLTVLA
-739 SAIGVPVSAV
+739 SAIGILVSAV
-749 LMNGWLQ
+749 LMNAWLE

-762 SLPWWIYPV
+762 SLSWWIYAATFV
-771 AFALLM
+771 LLM

-785 RQVRR
+785 QQVWRTIRQ
-790 IICLKP
+790 KP

>member
-1 MINYLSQVM
+1 MNYISQVI

-29 CVATALLIILYVWSE
+29 CIAAALLIMLYVWSE

-49 FHSGE
+49 FHDTD

-66 ETLTDN
+66 EMLTDN
-72 WATTAYGHAPAMA
+72 WATTAYGHAPAMN

-109 DRRFAEEH
+109 DRRFAEEY
-117 YCYAEPA
+117 YCYTEPA

-133 LKGDKTGQLVRPNT
+133 VKGEKAGQLVRPNT
-147 VVLTERAASRY
+147 VVLTESAASRY
-158 FDGEDPIGKVLTF
+158 FGEEDPIGKILTF

-178 NFEVTGVIADMPVR
+178 NFEVTGIIADMPVR
-192 SHLHYDFLLSYS
+192 SHLRYDFLLSYN

-215 IHGVYTYVRLA
+215 IHGVYTYVRLMP
-226 SGKQPA
+226 GKTPGEIEQ
-232 EVEEAFLAISDKYR
+232 AFRDISDKYK
-246 TEALKHKKWA
+246 TDALKHKTWA

-280 RTAVFILLVMA
+280 RTAVFILFVMSA
-291 VALLL
+291 ILLL

-319 RKVFGASRRQIII
+319 RKAFGASRRQIII

-349 LGWLELLL
+349 FGWLELLL
-357 PFVYRWAGQNFGADI
+357 PLVYRWAGQSFGTDI
-372 LMSPLFGGMVVGIVI
+372 LMQPAFWGIVAGVVI
-387 VGTFVV
+387 IGTLVV
-393 GLYPSYLMVTI
+393 GLYPSWLMVTI

-418 RGNRIRKILIV
+418 RGNRIRKALIV
-429 VQFAASFVLI
+429 VQFLASFVLI
-439 AGTFTVVGQVRYMQR
+439 AGTFTVFQQVRYMQR
-454 ENAAEAH
+454 EAE
-461 SRMLVVKYPS
+461 SDLNTRILVIKYPS
-471 FTEGLALRLE
+471 FTEGLSLRME
-481 SFTRRLKQRADVSH
+481 SFTKRLKQRADVSH

-520 SQVKLIQMFAVDYDY
+520 SQVKLIQMFSVDYAY

-541 DMVCGRGFSEEFGGD
+541 RMICGRSFSEDYGGD
-556 FNRIVL
+556 LNRVVL
-562 NEEAVRLLGYDSPEA
+562 NEEAVRLLGYESAEA
-577 AVGQQVKMEVVN
+577 ALGQQLKMEVVSD
-589 EPLEIIGVVR
+589 PLEIIGVVE
-599 NYHQQSLSVAYKPI
+599 NYHQQSLAVAYKPI

-621 PFIATPYISIRLTGE
+621 PFIATPYISVCLKGKGDAGVLT
-636 EGDSAL
+636 
-642 AEIEE
+642 EIEQ

-659 YFFLSDLNTFLY
+659 YFFLNDFNEFLY

-714 KVLGAGKSSL
+714 KVLGANKTSL
-724 FFILTKELMMLTVLA
+724 FFVLTKELLLLTVLA
-739 SAIGVPVSAV
+739 SAIGIPVSAV
-749 LMNGWLQ
+749 LMNAWLE

-762 SLPWWIYPV
+762 SLSWWIYAATFV
-771 AFALLM
+771 LLM
-777 LIAFLTVF
+777 LIAFLTMFQQVWRTI
-785 RQVRR
+785 RQ
-790 IICLKP
+790 KP

>member
-1 MINYLSQVM
+1 MNYISQVI

-29 CVATALLIILYVWSE
+29 CIAAALLIMLYVWSE

-49 FHSGE
+49 FHDTD

-66 ETLTDN
+66 EMLTDN
-72 WATTAYGHAPAMA
+72 WATTAYGHAPAMN

-117 YCYAEPA
+117 YCYTEPA

-133 LKGDKTGQLVRPNT
+133 VKGEKIGQLVRPNT
-147 VVLTERAASRY
+147 VVLTESAASRY
-158 FDGEDPIGKVLTF
+158 FGEEDPIGKILTF

-192 SHLHYDFLLSYS
+192 SHLRYDFLLSYN

-215 IHGVYTYVRLA
+215 IHGVYTYVRLMP
-226 SGKQPA
+226 GKTPGEIEQ
-232 EVEEAFLAISDKYR
+232 AFRDISDKYK
-246 TEALKHKKWA
+246 TDALKHKTWA

-280 RTAVFILLVMA
+280 RTAVLILFVMSA
-291 VALLL
+291 ILLL

-319 RKVFGASRRQIII
+319 RKAFGASRRQIII

-349 LGWLELLL
+349 FGWLELLL
-357 PFVYRWAGQNFGADI
+357 PLVYRWAGQSFGTDI
-372 LMSPLFGGMVVGIVI
+372 LMQPAFWGIVAGVVI
-387 VGTFVV
+387 IGTLVV
-393 GLYPSYLMVTI
+393 GLYPSWLMVTI

-418 RGNRIRKILIV
+418 RGNRIRKALIV
-429 VQFAASFVLI
+429 VQFLASFVLI
-439 AGTFTVVGQVRYMQR
+439 AGTFTVFQQVRYMQR
-454 ENAAEAH
+454 EAE
-461 SRMLVVKYPS
+461 SDLNTRILVIKYPS
-471 FTEGLALRLE
+471 FTEGLSLRME
-481 SFTRRLKQRADVSH
+481 SFTKRLKQRADVSH

-520 SQVKLIQMFAVDYDY
+520 SQVKLIQMFSVDYDY

-541 DMVCGRGFSEEFGGD
+541 RMVCGRSFSEDYGGD
-556 FNRIVL
+556 LNRVVL
-562 NEEAVRLLGYDSPEA
+562 NEEAVRLLGYESAEA
-577 AVGQQVKMEVVN
+577 ALGQQLKMEVVSD
-589 EPLEIIGVVR
+589 PLEIIGVVE
-599 NYHQQSLSVAYKPI
+599 NYHQQSLAVAYKPI

-621 PFIATPYISIRLTGE
+621 SFIATPYISVCLKGKGDAGVLT
-636 EGDSAL
+636 
-642 AEIEE
+642 EIEQ

-659 YFFLSDLNTFLY
+659 YFFLNDFNEFLY

-714 KVLGAGKSSL
+714 KVLGANKTSL
-724 FFILTKELMMLTVLA
+724 FFVLTKELLLLTVLA
-739 SAIGVPVSAV
+739 SAIGIPVSAV
-749 LMNGWLQ
+749 LMNAWLE

-762 SLPWWIYPV
+762 SLSWWIYAATFV
-771 AFALLM
+771 LLM

-785 RQVRR
+785 QQVWRTIRQ
-790 IICLKP
+790 KP